1 MTITLGTVFKL
12 AISLVIIAVCFNAF
26 TNIGSSVTAT
36 TSSMSAHHAQIE
48 AATNY

>member
-26 TNIGSSVTAT
+26 VNVGGSIENTAKSIST
-36 TSSMSAHHAQIE
+36 HHAQIE